1 LRKLK
6 NMISKITHTNLFVL
20 DQESACD
27 FYVNKL
33 GFKINTDAMMGPDM
47 RWLTVSPPDQ
57 PDFEISLMP
66 VREGFMFNEEA
77 AKAMKEL
84 VQKSTFGFAVFQ
96 CRDLMATYAEMKA
109 KGVEFVTEPKQET
122 YGFVAMFKDDS
133 GNWFSLSQK
142 E

>member
-1 LRKLK
+1 
-6 NMISKITHTNLFVL
+6 MISKITHANLFVL

-33 GFKINTDAMMGPDM
+33 GFTINTDAMMGPGM

-66 VREGFMFNEEA
+66 VTEGFMFNAEA
-77 AKAMKEL
+77 AKAMRDL
-84 VQKSTFGFAVFQ
+84 IQKSTFGSAIFE
-96 CRDLMATYAEMKA
+96 CNDLLATYAEMKA
-109 KGVEFVTEPKQET
+109 KGVTFMSEPKQES
-122 YGFVAMFKDDS
+122 YGFAAIFKDDS
-133 GNWFSLSQK
+133 GNWFSLAQK

>member
-1 LRKLK
+1 
-6 NMISKITHTNLFVL
+6 MISKITHTNLFVL
-20 DQESACD
+20 DQERARD

-33 GFKINTDAMMGPDM
+33 GFKVNTDAVMGPGV

-66 VREGFMFNEEA
+66 VSEGFMFTAET
-77 AKAMKEL
+77 AKAMRKLIE
-84 VQKSTFGFAVFQ
+84 KNTFGFAVFE
-96 CRDLMATYAEMKA
+96 CKDLMTTYAEMKA
-109 KGVEFVTEPKQET
+109 KDVEFVTEPKQET
-122 YGFVAMFKDDS
+122 YGFAAMFKDDS